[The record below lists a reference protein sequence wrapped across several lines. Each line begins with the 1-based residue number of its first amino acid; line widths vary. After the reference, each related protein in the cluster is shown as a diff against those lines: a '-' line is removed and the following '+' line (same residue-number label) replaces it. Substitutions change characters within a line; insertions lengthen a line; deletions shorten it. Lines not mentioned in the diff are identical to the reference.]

1 MSATKHA
8 KMIMIV
14 AYMNFV
20 KIMFVYTKIVKPVEI
35 AQTRE
40 NVAKWATLEFAYHD
54 NHVQDRI
61 AVVTVLR
68 ISIVNMERFAY

>member
-1 MSATKHA
+1 MSAKKHA
-8 KMIMIV
+8 KMSMIV

-20 KIMFVYTKIVKPVEI
+20 KIMSVYTKIVKPVEI
-35 AQTRE
+35 AQTTE
-40 NVAKWATLEFAYHD
+40 NVVKWATLEFAYHD
-54 NHVQDRI
+54 HHVLARI